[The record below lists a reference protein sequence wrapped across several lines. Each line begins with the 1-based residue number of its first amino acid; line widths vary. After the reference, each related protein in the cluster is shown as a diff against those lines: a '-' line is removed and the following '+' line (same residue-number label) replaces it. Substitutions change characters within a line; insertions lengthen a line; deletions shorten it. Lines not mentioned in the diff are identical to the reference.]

1 MSIVDKRTME
11 IKRMK
16 KNLNLVRKLTAIL
29 VIWSIINTII
39 GIGALAVTTI
49 NTVKLAKQP
58 VVLIGDFDGPEF
70 ED

>member
-11 IKRMK
+11 LKRMK
-16 KNLNLVRKLTAIL
+16 RNLNLIRKITAVLI
-29 VIWSIINTII
+29 IWSIINTLI
-39 GIGALAVTTI
+39 GIGTLTVTAI

-58 VVLIGDFDGPEF
+58 VVFIGDFDGPEF